1 MIAAWPK
8 SQGGN
13 EESTSASR
21 LHGNA
26 LETVKGLYRCGLS
39 LSLLRLPATGQR
51 LTFQE
56 AVSTPDHPVSY
67 VLPPGTEPG
76 WSLKHTEAM
85 LGLRPKP

>member
-8 SQGGN
+8 SQGGH

-67 VLPPGTEPG
+67 ILPPETEPG